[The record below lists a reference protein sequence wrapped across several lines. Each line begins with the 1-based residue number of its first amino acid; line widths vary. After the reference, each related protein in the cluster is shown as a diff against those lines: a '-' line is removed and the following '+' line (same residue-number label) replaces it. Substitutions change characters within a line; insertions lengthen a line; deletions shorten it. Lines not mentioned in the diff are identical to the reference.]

1 MKGKISEFNS
11 KNSTGKIITP
21 AGTIFE
27 FHVCSWMSTNKTPE
41 KDMKVLFDI
50 SGKKATN
57 IELYENISIHT
68 YEKDTSDKL
77 NQQNENICE
86 LELDFQTDKDDNKES
101 IRNILCSD
109 PSYIATDTKSAI
121 YNYFSNVVKECIDN
135 KKYLKYRNTLDYI
148 KTKRFLMS
156 AYNNLIEIDCNFENF
171 ELANLKRDIDKIYT
185 NFKKASLHTK
195 SAYNI
200 IFLSH
205 HPEQKKLQLKLET
218 NRDKISLLNS
228 EVEKLEA
235 TIKEKSSKLSN
246 LTPGSNAYN
255 QLNKNIKNLKRE
267 LVDTIHEIGTLIEEN
282 KKYFES
288 IQKFYDQYYHDFQNN
303 LNIFV
308 KEYDQKLKKI
318 LDVLAYRFD
327 KSIWKKAK
335 NSELIKE
342 HFSKAGIND
351 EFSTE
356 TYLKYYLKSIDKS
369 KASLEHQELYRLQEY
384 FEEKKRKVIL
394 CFDDEPAFL
403 TLVKNIIVKIDKK
416 IDVFLSTRK
425 EMAINSIK
433 KYKPHILIINPNIKE
448 IDIKN
453 FIDPIKNFIPDIE
466 ISFFADRIDKNLL
479 IMAKNSNVSS
489 ILQKTLQEDIL
500 KKEIEKYIKNL

>member
-1 MKGKISEFNS
+1 MKGRISEFNS
-11 KNSTGKIITP
+11 ENSIGKITTP

-27 FHVCSWMSTNKTPE
+27 FHLNSWMSTNKTPE

-50 SGKKATN
+50 SGKKAVN

-68 YEKDTSDKL
+68 YNKDTSDKP
-77 NQQNENICE
+77 NQKNEDINE
-86 LELDFQTDKDDNKES
+86 LEVDFQIDKDENEES

-121 YNYFSNVVKECIDN
+121 YNYFSNVVKECIDK
-135 KKYLKYRNTLDYI
+135 KKYLRYRNTLDYI

-156 AYNNLIEIDCNFENF
+156 AYNNLVEIDCNFENF
-171 ELANLKRDIDKIYT
+171 ELANLKRDIDEIYKIYT
-185 NFKKASLHTK
+185 NFKKASLYTK

-200 IFLSH
+200 IFLSR

-228 EVEKLEA
+228 EVEKLET
-235 TIKEKSSKLSN
+235 TIKEKSAKLST
-246 LTPGSNAYN
+246 LPIESDLYK

-288 IQKFYDQYYHDFQNN
+288 IQEFYDKYYLDFQNN
-303 LNIFV
+303 LNLFV

-342 HFSKAGIND
+342 HFSKADIND

-384 FEEKKRKVIL
+384 FEEQKRKVIL

-433 KYKPHILIINPNIKE
+433 KYQPHILIINPNIKE
-448 IDIKN
+448 ID
-453 FIDPIKNFIPDIE
+453 IKNFIPDIE